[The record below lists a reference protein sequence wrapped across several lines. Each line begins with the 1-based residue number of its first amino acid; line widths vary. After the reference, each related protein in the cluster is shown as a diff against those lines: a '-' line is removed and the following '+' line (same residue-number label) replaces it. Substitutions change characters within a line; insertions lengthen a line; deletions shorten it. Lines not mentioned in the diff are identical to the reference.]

1 MPEISSR
8 IDPWGE
14 NMFILAANRLLV
26 LAVLVSVPFQTVG
39 TVTLPNGDVPQ
50 SRDSTPKHG
59 QARCGLEMLT
69 DTEGI
74 DFNTYLRTVY
84 ISIRQNWYAIMP
96 PSVQAGQQGVNKVAF
111 RVMQD
116 GKVPE
121 DFVKL
126 AVHSGKEELDGA
138 SLVAIRATAAA
149 PFSHLPEKFSHPF
162 IALRVTFYYNMSLK
176 SSDQG
181 GKSTKSTLGPD

>member
-1 MPEISSR
+1 MPKISPR

-39 TVTLPNGDVPQ
+39 TVALPIGDAPQ
-50 SRDSTPKHG
+50 SGGSTPRHG
-59 QARCGLEMLT
+59 QVRSGLEMLT

-74 DFNTYLRTVY
+74 DFKAYLRTVY
-84 ISIRQNWYAIMP
+84 ISVRQNWFAVMP
-96 PSVQAGQQGVNKVAF
+96 PSVETGQQGVNRVEF
-111 RVMQD
+111 RIMQD
-116 GKVPE
+116 GKIPE
-121 DFVKL
+121 DSVKL
-126 AVHSGKEELDGA
+126 TGHSGNEGLDRA
-138 SLVAIRATAAA
+138 SLTAIHALV
-149 PFSHLPEKFSHPF
+149 PFDHLPEKFSQPF
-162 IALRVTFYYNMSLK
+162 IALRITFYYNMPRK

>member
-1 MPEISSR
+1 
-8 IDPWGE
+8 
-14 NMFILAANRLLV
+14 MFILTANRMLLV
-26 LAVLVSVPFQTVG
+26 ATLVSISLLTVG
-39 TVTLPNGDVPQ
+39 TVIFPNSDVAQCAGP
-50 SRDSTPKHG
+50 TPKHVQTG
-59 QARCGLEMLT
+59 CGLEMLT

-126 AVHSGKEELDGA
+126 AVHSGKEELDRA